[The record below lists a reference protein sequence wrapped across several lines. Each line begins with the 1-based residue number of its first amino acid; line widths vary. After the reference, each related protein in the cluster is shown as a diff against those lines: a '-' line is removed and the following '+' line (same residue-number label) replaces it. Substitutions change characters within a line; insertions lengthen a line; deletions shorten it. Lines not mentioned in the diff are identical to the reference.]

1 MTYRS
6 LLFVPGSRPERFA
19 KAQGAGADIVC
30 IDLEDAV
37 VPEAKVKARAVVL
50 AHLKTQTAEPCGIR
64 INSLRTAD
72 GLADV
77 LAVTEALSQGTP
89 LAMLMVP
96 KLESAQELALLRSV
110 VGADCPPLWP
120 IIESAEGLKA
130 AWEICAAPGLGG
142 VLFGGVDY
150 AADLGSDMGWDALF
164 LARSTLAVACARS
177 GIGLLDVPY
186 LDVADTEGLGE
197 ETMRVKAM
205 GFQGRACIHPAQV
218 APVNAVFSP
227 SAGEIVQ
234 AQRVLDAFA
243 AAQGNAAL
251 LDGKMIELPVVRS
264 AQRILDSAARAQN
277 GKTI

>member
-1 MTYRS
+1 
-6 LLFVPGSRPERFA
+6 
-19 KAQGAGADIVC
+19 
-30 IDLEDAV
+30 
-37 VPEAKVKARAVVL
+37 
-50 AHLKTQTAEPCGIR
+50 
-64 INSLRTAD
+64 LRTAD

-96 KLESAQELALLRSV
+96 KVESAQELALLRSV
-110 VGADCPPLWP
+110 VGVDCSPLWP

-164 LARSTLAVACARS
+164 LARSSLAVACARS

-186 LDVADTEGLGE
+186 LDVGDEAGLQG

-218 APVNAVFSP
+218 APVNAVFCPSP
-227 SAGEIVQ
+227 SEVLQ
-234 AQRVLDAFA
+234 AQRVVDAFA
-243 AAQGNAAL
+243 AAKGNAAL

-277 GKTI
+277 GKTL

>member
-19 KAQGAGADIVC
+19 KAQAAGADIVC

-37 VPEAKVKARAVVL
+37 VPEAKLEARAVVL
-50 AHLKTQTAEPCGIR
+50 AYLKAQTAGPCGVR

-77 LAVTEALSQGTP
+77 LAVTEALSQGAS

-96 KLESAQELALLRSV
+96 KLESVQELALLRSV
-110 VGADCPPLWP
+110 VGKGCPPLWP
-120 IIESAEGLKA
+120 IIESAAGLKA

-142 VLFGGVDY
+142 ILFGGVDY

-164 LARSTLAVACARS
+164 LARSSLAVACARS

-186 LDVADTEGLGE
+186 LDIADESGLRE
-197 ETMRVKAM
+197 ETTRVKAM

-218 APVNAVFSP
+218 APVNGVFSP
-227 SAGEIVQ
+227 SPSQIAQ
-234 AQRVLDAFA
+234 AQRVVDAFA
-243 AAQGNAAL
+243 AAKGNAAL

-277 GKTI
+277 GKTL

>member
-1 MTYRS
+1 MTYCS

-37 VPEAKVKARAVVL
+37 VPEAKLEARAVVL
-50 AHLKTQTAEPCGIR
+50 AYLKTQTTGPCGVR

-77 LAVTEALSQGTP
+77 LAVTEALSLGAR

-96 KLESAQELALLRSV
+96 KVESAQELALLRSV
-110 VGADCPPLWP
+110 VGVDCPPLWP
-120 IIESAEGLKA
+120 IIESAEGLKD

-164 LARSTLAVACARS
+164 LARSNLAVACARA

-186 LDVADTEGLGE
+186 LDVADEAGLRS
-197 ETMRVKAM
+197 ETRRVKAM

-218 APVNAVFSP
+218 APVNTVFCPSP
-227 SAGEIVQ
+227 SEVLQ
-234 AQRVLDAFA
+234 AQRVMDAFA
-243 AAQGNAAL
+243 AAKGNAAL
-251 LDGKMIELPVVRS
+251 LDGKLIELPVVRS

-277 GKTI
+277 GKTL

>member
-37 VPEAKVKARAVVL
+37 VPQAKAEARAVVL
-50 AHLKTQTAEPCGIR
+50 AYLKTQTAGPCGIR

-77 LAVTEALSQGTP
+77 LAVTEALSQGAR

-110 VGADCPPLWP
+110 VGEDCPPLWP

-130 AWEICAAPGLGG
+130 VWEICAAPGLGG

-234 AQRVLDAFA
+234 AQKVMDAFA

>member
-37 VPEAKVKARAVVL
+37 VPEAKLEARAVVL
-50 AHLKTQTAEPCGIR
+50 AHLKTQAAGPCGVR

-77 LAVTEALSQGTP
+77 LAVTEALSQGTH

-96 KLESAQELALLRSV
+96 KVESAQELALLRSV
-110 VGADCPPLWP
+110 VGEDCPPLWP

-186 LDVADTEGLGE
+186 LDVADTVGLGE

-205 GFQGRACIHPAQV
+205 GFRGRACIHPAQV
-218 APVNAVFSP
+218 SPVNAVFSP

-243 AAQGNAAL
+243 AAKGNAAL
-251 LDGKMIELPVVRS
+251 LDGKLIELPVVRS

-277 GKTI
+277 GKTL